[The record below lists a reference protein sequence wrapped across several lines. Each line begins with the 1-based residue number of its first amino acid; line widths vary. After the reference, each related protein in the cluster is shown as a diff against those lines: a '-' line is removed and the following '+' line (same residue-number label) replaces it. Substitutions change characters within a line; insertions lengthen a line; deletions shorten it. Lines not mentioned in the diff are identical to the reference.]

1 MSTTVVIPMPDT
13 LVLHSKDLISLEQR
27 SRFLLALKYFELDE
41 LTSGQAAAMSGMS
54 RVEFLFAAGRHG
66 VPVADLSEEELADE
80 FS

>member
-1 MSTTVVIPMPDT
+1 MVLIPMPDT
-13 LVLHSKDLISLEQR
+13 LVLHSKDLPSLEQR

-41 LTSGQAAAMSGMS
+41 LTSGQAAGMCGMS

-66 VPVADLSEEELADE
+66 VTVADLSEEELADE